1 MIKPL
6 FTNKGNYG
14 SQIKLGEKDDD
25 LIEKELNEF
34 FKNAIAILIIK
45 ENSFINNS
53 TPEDITDSIDIDNIN
68 FTIVFIYYNN
78 I

>member
-14 SQIKLGEKDDD
+14 SQIKLVEKDND
-25 LIEKELNEF
+25 LIAKELNEF
-34 FKNAIAILIIK
+34 FKNAVAILNIK

-53 TPEDITDSIDIDNIN
+53 TPEDIK
-68 FTIVFIYYNN
+68 YY
-78 I
+78 